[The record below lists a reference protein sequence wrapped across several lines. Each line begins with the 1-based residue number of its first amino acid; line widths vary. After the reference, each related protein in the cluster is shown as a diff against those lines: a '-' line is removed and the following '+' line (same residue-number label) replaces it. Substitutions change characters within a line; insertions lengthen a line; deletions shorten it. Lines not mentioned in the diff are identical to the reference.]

1 MFQIDENPG
10 CVEKARK
17 AVSLIAEHRNSD
29 RLRQWLKDGNMDAP
43 EMDMGEAYALFSIS
57 DRTSKVDFDVMK
69 TTIAFAPPES
79 AEKMQKA
86 YQMIEQDQATNLNN
100 RSNHSEVRRNNYPL
114 ETWPVGL
121 RNIGNTCY
129 LNSVLQFLFT
139 IKPLRELVLN
149 CENFLEDPSPEALG
163 GKKVGRTA
171 VTAER
176 VEVAQKFIRELRS
189 FFNHMITA
197 PTDTV
202 QPEIDLAALALCKT
216 DTPQSAPKSP
226 ELDAKKADGLGSIE
240 GAPLIGPMPAPITDG
255 EDANI
260 PSADSVMGD
269 DKSDTSMQAM
279 ELQDQTQEAN
289 TASNSQPAP
298 PSRPPPIPPRP
309 AAAAPTKSKLGN
321 IEESA
326 RQQDAA
332 EVLSNI
338 FDLFSCAIK
347 GKGVLREQEQ
357 FDMIKELF
365 FSDVTSVR
373 NTVPKP
379 EEASELR
386 DHFLVSPGW
395 RDRNLYATL
404 DDDFGSSEMEGGVT
418 KYDFIRTAAPVQ
430 IINLRRLQFD
440 RVKGEQVYDR
450 SHIGLETTLYLDRY
464 LEKTQSLP
472 QLELLKLREAQWEKQ
487 RQLAVLN
494 ERRDVLRKTKIEGLD
509 LAECVDEASAFMR
522 DLSKQYEEQP
532 AGSLP
537 TPPPELADALTEKA
551 DHIKKDLAQIDAEM
565 GQLEAEI
572 DSMFKDARDHP
583 YRLHAVFTHRG
594 GTKGGHYWIY
604 IYDFQND
611 LWRKYN
617 DDIVTLAN
625 ESDIFEQ
632 DKGSM
637 PSASTGV
644 VYIRED
650 QIDTITEAVRREPTS
665 TETAD
670 TNGAVETQM
679 SDVQMQDVDDGIPS
693 LEPIAYKDVQ
703 IIDGVEKA

>member
-1 MFQIDENPG
+1 M
-10 CVEKARK
+10 A
-17 AVSLIAEHRNSD
+17 AA
-29 RLRQWLKDGNMDAP
+29 

-57 DRTSKVDFDVMK
+57 DRTAKVDFDVMK
-69 TTIAFAPPES
+69 TTIAFSPPES
-79 AEKMQKA
+79 AEKMTKA

-100 RSNHSEVRRNNYPL
+100 RSNQSEVRRNDYPL
-114 ETWPVGL
+114 DSWPVGL

-139 IKPLRELVLN
+139 IKPLREMVLN
-149 CENFLEDPSPEALG
+149 CDDHLEDPSPEALA

-176 VEVAQKFIRELRS
+176 VEVAQKFIRELRT
-189 FFNHMITA
+189 FFSHMITA

-216 DTPQSAPKSP
+216 DAPQSAPKSL
-226 ELDAKKADGLGSIE
+226 ELDANKVGGLGSIE
-240 GAPLIGPMPAPITDG
+240 GAPVIGPMPAPTTNDQSL
-255 EDANI
+255 NT
-260 PSADSVMGD
+260 SVDSVMGD

-279 ELQDQTQEAN
+279 DLQDQSRDADTSKA
-289 TASNSQPAP
+289 PAP
-298 PSRPPPIPPRP
+298 PTRPPPIPPRP

-347 GKGVLREQEQ
+347 GKGVLREGEQ
-357 FDMIKELF
+357 LDMIKELF

-373 NTVPKP
+373 NTSPKP

-404 DDDFGSSEMEGGVT
+404 DDDFGSSELEGGVT
-418 KYDFIRTAAPVQ
+418 KYDLIRTAAPVQ

-464 LEKTQSLP
+464 LEKTTSLP
-472 QLELLKLREAQWEKQ
+472 KLELLKLREAQWEKQ
-487 RQLAVLN
+487 RQLNVLN
-494 ERRDVLRKTKIEGLD
+494 DQRDALRKTELEGLD
-509 LAECVDEASAFMR
+509 LPESLDETSAWMK

-551 DHIKKDLAQIDAEM
+551 DHLKKDLERITDEM
-565 GQLEAEI
+565 GELEAEVN
-572 DSMFKDARDHP
+572 SMFKDARDHP

-604 IYDFQND
+604 IYDFQNGM
-611 LWRKYN
+611 WRKYN
-617 DDIVTLAN
+617 DDHVTPAN
-625 ESDIFEQ
+625 EDDIFKQ
-632 DKGSM
+632 DEGAM

-644 VYIRED
+644 VYIRAD
-650 QIDTITEAVRREPTS
+650 RADSITEAVRRQPTS
-665 TETAD
+665 TETDGVAD
-670 TNGAVETQM
+670 TQM
-679 SDVQMQDVDDGIPS
+679 SDVQMQDADDTIPP
-693 LEPIAYKDVQ
+693 LEPVPYKDVQ
-703 IIDGVEKA
+703 IIDGVEKV

>member
-1 MFQIDENPG
+1 MDE
-10 CVEKARK
+10 
-17 AVSLIAEHRNSD
+17 
-29 RLRQWLKDGNMDAP
+29 P
-43 EMDMGEAYALFSIS
+43 EMDLGEAYALFSIS
-57 DRTSKVDFDVMK
+57 DRTAEVDFDVMK
-69 TTIAFAPPES
+69 SAIQFAPPDS
-79 AEKMQKA
+79 VEKMQKA
-86 YQMIEQDQATNLNN
+86 YQKIEQDQATNLNN
-100 RSNHSEVRRNNYPL
+100 RSKQSEVRRNSYPL

-139 IKPLRELVLN
+139 IKPLRDLVLN
-149 CENFLEDPSPEALG
+149 CDEYLQDPSLEALSR
-163 GKKVGRTA
+163 KKVGRTD

-176 VEVAQKFIRELRS
+176 VEVAQKFVRELRT
-189 FFNHMITA
+189 FFSHMITA

-202 QPEIDLAALALCKT
+202 QPAIDLAALALCKT

-226 ELDAKKADGLGSIE
+226 GLDGKKDGGLGSIE
-240 GAPLIGPMPAPITDG
+240 GAPVIGPMPAPTETG
-255 EDANI
+255 ETAVT
-260 PSADSVMGD
+260 STADSVMGD

-279 ELQDQTQEAN
+279 DVQGQSHDAN
-289 TASNSQPAP
+289 VALSAQPAAP
-298 PSRPPPIPPRP
+298 TRPPPIPPRP
-309 AAAAPTKSKLGN
+309 AAPTKSKMGN

-332 EVLSNI
+332 EVLGNI

-347 GKGVLREQEQ
+347 GKGFLREDEQ
-357 FDMIKELF
+357 LDTIKELF

-373 NTVPKP
+373 NIKPKA
-379 EEASELR
+379 EESKELR

-404 DDDFGSSEMEGGVT
+404 DDDFGLSEMDGGIT
-418 KYDFIRTAAPVQ
+418 KYDYIQTAAPVQ

-440 RVKGEQVYDR
+440 KAKGEQVYDR

-464 LEKTQSLP
+464 LAETQSLP

-487 RQLAVLN
+487 GQLRLL
-494 ERRDVLRKTKIEGLD
+494 EQRREKLRRTDLEGLD
-509 LAECVDEASAFMR
+509 LADSVDEASAFIR
-522 DLSKQYEEQP
+522 DLSKQYEEQDND
-532 AGSLP
+532 SLP

-551 DHIKKDLAQIDAEM
+551 EHLKKDLVQIDAQM
-565 GQLEAEI
+565 TQLETDI
-572 DSMFKDARDHP
+572 DSVFKEARDHP

-604 IYDFQND
+604 IYDFQNG

-617 DDIVTLAN
+617 DDLVTLAN
-625 ESDIFEQ
+625 ESDIFEREIAA
-632 DKGSM
+632 M

-650 QIDTITEAVRREPTS
+650 MIDIITEAVRREPTS
-665 TETAD
+665 IK
-670 TNGAVETQM
+670 GETQ
-679 SDVQMQDVDDGIPS
+679 SGDVQMRDADDAMPALGPV
-693 LEPIAYKDVQ
+693 AYNDVQ